1 MKNKINSDFL
11 MPLIKQY
18 KSGGNVLDSLE
29 KGMNN
34 NSKDLSELFIKFL
47 WVRDQA
53 HVFHWQTKLNA
64 EHVTL
69 GQFYDDYLDEIDE
82 LAESIFGKYGKTF
95 KVGKYKIELVDYSEI
110 NLKKYLD
117 ELTFL
122 FTKEFKLYFPNTIE
136 NIDLY
141 HIIGDILEL
150 VNKLKYLL
158 SQK

>member
-1 MKNKINSDFL
+1 

-64 EHVTL
+64 EHVIL

-95 KVGKYKIELVDYSEI
+95 EVGKYKIELVDYSEI

>member
-64 EHVTL
+64 EHVIL

-95 KVGKYKIELVDYSEI
+95 EVGKYKIELVDYSEI

>member
-53 HVFHWQTKLNA
+53 HVFHWQTKLNT

-95 KVGKYKIELVDYSEI
+95 EVGKYKIELVDYSEI

>member
-1 MKNKINSDFL
+1 MKNRINSDFL
-11 MPLIKQY
+11 TPLIKQY
-18 KSGGNVLDSLE
+18 KSGGDILDDFE
-29 KGMNN
+29 KGLNT
-34 NSKDLSELFIKFL
+34 NSKNLSDLFIKFL

-53 HVFHWQTKLNA
+53 HIFHWQTKLNSQ
-64 EHVTL
+64 HVIL
-69 GQFYDDYLDEIDE
+69 GDFYDNYLDEIDE
-82 LAESIFGKYGKTF
+82 LAESIFGKSGETF
-95 KVGKYKIELVDYSEI
+95 KLGKCKIELVDYSDF

-117 ELTFL
+117 DITFL
-122 FTKEFKLYFPNTIE
+122 FTKEFKLYFPNTTE